1 MSYLSGASQ
10 DVAEIGGLVI
20 DLNKAQQATPLE
32 ANSILHKTQLD
43 SFLGRIEQ
51 VVERVDEFKKS
62 LNHNASNSSGV
73 GYVRYHDVITVH
85 GKRGSG
91 KTTFLLS
98 ALTALQGNAEAH
110 RNSSDGL
117 DNLCI
122 LEIMDPTLF
131 GLHDHLLHT
140 LLGKITQKVRLHSSR
155 CGVALCSSHSDPC
168 AMEKWENS
176 LSNLA
181 KGLKYIG
188 EARDDLKTPLPG
200 EAVHWEDAEF
210 LLEKGMDSARCGFE
224 LERQFH
230 HFLNDSLNILGKK
243 AFVLALDDI
252 DTRPAIGWHV
262 LEVLRRYFT
271 SPQLVVIISG
281 DMDLFRILIEK
292 QQLSIFGLD
301 FTTNASVLK
310 AFKPRVDGLTEQYL
324 LKILR
329 TQNRINLGSFQTALQ
344 QWESIESGAKAC
356 VTQGPKKLSLDDLL
370 STQFYKEL
378 ACHTVAEQKIFRQAL
393 YANSTRSVVQVL
405 DGLMESA
412 MAESFKDLVGRLR
425 EVFFVSLQNIGFEQ
439 PHTLPELL
447 QTPQGITAIMK
458 QLFTRGFVENGL
470 DLLPASSSE
479 DKNNALLALHT
490 VLTRAMHDKVTVFFC
505 YALKACLLRQVL
517 ALKGEEVNTVT
528 YARMTTYLSLEAKE
542 LPSMT
547 ASRISALNW
556 GRLAASTLIRSVGLV
571 RLYAGSITKSAPD
584 ALKSMYGST
593 IAAELS
599 KRAEK
604 DSKIS
609 LTDFPPELQTFCEV
623 AQKSDLN
630 PAYTK
635 MRRWINTPET
645 LQDTI
650 KSWQKDIV
658 NLGVIDVEA
667 EGKKNRAFS
676 IFPLLGAMQD
686 ILECEQENMVSLLL
700 QYSRIPC
707 FAIYDPLSEKGK
719 PSTDP
724 MEQDEIADADERDK
738 VQESSAEESEKNK
751 FIKAVQE
758 WQEDCARVRRDKLFL
773 PPTLCARVMVRFFHA
788 LGGIITST
796 SNTNNNTFIGKY
808 VHRCLVAFFNSVL
821 VEEFLLSGVKAT
833 NAKVLLQ
840 NPTAADDN
848 FIENIKQMQS
858 IIIPFEDKRHAL
870 NGKKIEEVSFTTSDE
885 KDDASRKQDF
895 DGLPFFKMVFS
906 CPLWGLYLNPDID
919 TDQSVYSRY
928 IELQKKKMGD
938 MEGVYK
944 VTYNKEGSTFTNLY
958 PALNSL
964 AIPKLK

>member
-10 DVAEIGGLVI
+10 DVAKISGLVI

-32 ANSILHKTQLD
+32 ANSILHKAQLD

-51 VVERVDEFKKS
+51 VVGRVDEFKKT
-62 LNHNASNSSGV
+62 LNPNTNNSSGV

-98 ALTALQGNAEAH
+98 ALTALQGNGGAQGNTQE
-110 RNSSDGL
+110 GL

-188 EARDDLKTPLPG
+188 EARDDLKMSLPSD
-200 EAVHWEDAEF
+200 AVHWEDAEF

-292 QQLSIFGLD
+292 QQLSIFGLN
-301 FTTNASVLK
+301 FTTDASILK

-356 VTQGPKKLSLDDLL
+356 VTQGSKKLSLDDLL
-370 STQFYKEL
+370 STQFYKGL

-405 DGLMESA
+405 DGLLESSMA
-412 MAESFKDLVGRLR
+412 ESSKAESFKELVGRLR
-425 EVFFVSLQNIGFEQ
+425 EVFFVSLQNIGFGQ
-439 PHTLPELL
+439 PHNLPELL
-447 QTPQGITAIMK
+447 QTPQGVNVIMK

-470 DLLPASSSE
+470 DLLPATSSE
-479 DKNNALLALHT
+479 DKNNALLALH
-490 VLTRAMHDKVTVFFC
+490 VALTRAMHDNVTVFFS

-517 ALKGEEVNTVT
+517 ALKGEEVSSIT
-528 YARMTTYLSLEAKE
+528 YTRRATYLSLEAKE

-547 ASRISALNW
+547 ASRISALHW
-556 GRLAASTLIRSVGLV
+556 GSFAASEAVRHVGLV
-571 RLYAGSITKSAPD
+571 RLYAGSITKSAPK
-584 ALKSMYGST
+584 ALKSMY
-593 IAAELS
+593 AQ
-599 KRAEK
+599 
-604 DSKIS
+604 DSEAILLKTP
-609 LTDFPPELQTFCEV
+609 LTDLPTELQAFCQV
-623 AQKSDLN
+623 AESCELK
-630 PAYTK
+630 AAHKK
-635 MRRWINTPET
+635 MRRWINAPET

-650 KSWQKDIV
+650 KSWQKDFV
-658 NLGVIDVEA
+658 SLGVIDMQQ
-667 EGKKNRAFS
+667 GDRKYRAFS
-676 IFPLLGAMQD
+676 IFPLLGVMQD
-686 ILECEQENMVSLLL
+686 VLECEPENMSSLLS

-707 FAIYDPLSEKGK
+707 VTIYDPLSERGNSQKDQIDQGEN
-719 PSTDP
+719 DLN
-724 MEQDEIADADERDK
+724 DESDKLQKWARSDA
-738 VQESSAEESEKNK
+738 EKEK
-751 FIKAVQE
+751 FIKALQDWVE
-758 WQEDCARVRRDKLFL
+758 ECTKVRGDKFVL
-773 PPTLCARVMVRFFHA
+773 PPTLCARAMVRFFHA
-788 LGGIITST
+788 LEGILAAH
-796 SNTNNNTFIGKY
+796 TNKETFIGQY
-808 VHRCLVAFFNSVL
+808 VHRCLVAFFNTVL
-821 VEEFLLSGVKAT
+821 IEEFLLSGFKASS
-833 NAKVLLQ
+833 AKLLLD
-840 NPTAADDN
+840 NPTSADDN
-848 FIENIKQMQS
+848 FIRNFVRIKNSFRHFDGIRNTVGDTQ
-858 IIIPFEDKRHAL
+858 PEDASPS
-870 NGKKIEEVSFTTSDE
+870 GAAE
-885 KDDASRKQDF
+885 KDGTSRNQIF
-895 DGLPFFKMVFS
+895 DRLPFFKMVFS
-906 CPLWGLYLNPDID
+906 CPLWGLYLNPEGK
-919 TDQSVYSRY
+919 QKSLKLKRVYAIY
-928 IELQKKKMGD
+928 MEQQKKEMD
-938 MEGVYK
+938 YMERMYE
-944 VTYNKEGSTFTNLY
+944 VTYNKEDSIFTNLY
-958 PALNSL
+958 PVLNSL